1 MEDVVEESG
10 SLVDGVDG
18 GVAAGGASGV
28 AAGVEGSEAPGVAA
42 GGTVDGAGNISEDGT
57 GSGASGVATGVTAG
71 VAVGGSESLSADG
84 TVDGAGSVSED
95 SAGDS
100 ALSVAGDV
108 AGDSALGVSGS
119 VAAGGS
125 GRRNTILGYIAGIVT
140 GVTYG
145 LNPLFAKPLLEMGVS
160 IDTML
165 SFRYLLAVLILGVWL
180 VARKESLRVNAAQTV
195 RLVILG
201 ILFALSSATL
211 FFSYNYIPAGLATTI
226 VFLYPVL
233 VALIMVFL
241 KVYPT
246 WQVWLSIIL
255 TFAGVIILSLPSSG
269 VSFNAVGLLLAG
281 ASALVYAMY
290 LIIVNRSRRL
300 RTVSNHVLTFY
311 ALLFGSLLFLGHGL
325 SSGGDLLAGVH
336 GWLCWLCLFGLAIF
350 PTLMSLLCL
359 AASTR
364 LIGATKTSVLGVA
377 EPVTAIAVGCI
388 FFNESLTLNVIV
400 GVTITLFAV
409 TFMALTD
416 RKR

>member
-1 MEDVVEESG
+1 MEELEGESG
-10 SLVDGVDG
+10 SLVGGVDG
-18 GVAAGGASGV
+18 GGVSDGAGSISEDGTGDSALSVAGGGASGV
-28 AAGVEGSEAPGVAA
+28 AAGVA
-42 GGTVDGAGNISEDGT
+42 GD
-57 GSGASGVATGVTAG
+57 
-71 VAVGGSESLSADG
+71 VAVGGSESVSADG
-84 TVDGAGSVSED
+84 TVDGAGS
-95 SAGDS
+95 
-100 ALSVAGDV
+100 
-108 AGDSALGVSGS
+108 
-119 VAAGGS
+119 GS

-165 SFRYLLAVLILGVWL
+165 SFRYLLAVLILGIWL
-180 VARKESLRVNAAQTV
+180 VARKESLRINAAQTV

-233 VALIMVFL
+233 VALIMVIL

-364 LIGATKTSVLGVA
+364 LIGATKASVLGVA

>member
-1 MEDVVEESG
+1 MEELEGESG
-10 SLVDGVDG
+10 SLVGGVDG
-18 GVAAGGASGV
+18 RGVSDGAGSISEDGTGDSALSVAGGGASGV
-28 AAGVEGSEAPGVAA
+28 AGGVA
-42 GGTVDGAGNISEDGT
+42 GD
-57 GSGASGVATGVTAG
+57 
-71 VAVGGSESLSADG
+71 VAVGGSESVSADG
-84 TVDGAGSVSED
+84 TVDGAGSGSTD
-95 SAGDS
+95 GTGGGD
-100 ALSVAGDV
+100 
-108 AGDSALGVSGS
+108 LG

-165 SFRYLLAVLILGVWL
+165 SFRYLLAVLILGIWL

-233 VALIMVFL
+233 VALIMVIL

-255 TFAGVIILSLPSSG
+255 TFAGVIILRLPSSG

-311 ALLFGSLLFLGHGL
+311 ALLFGSMLFLGHGL

-400 GVTITLFAV
+400 GVTLTLFAV

>member
-10 SLVDGVDG
+10 SLVESVDG
-18 GVAAGGASGV
+18 RGAPDGAGSG
-28 AAGVEGSEAPGVAA
+28 AA
-42 GGTVDGAGNISEDGT
+42 GGTVDGAGSGSEDGT
-57 GSGASGVATGVTAG
+57 GDSALSVDGGGASGVAGGVAG
-71 VAVGGSESLSADG
+71 DVAVGGSESVSADG
-84 TVDGAGSVSED
+84 TVDGAGS
-95 SAGDS
+95 
-100 ALSVAGDV
+100 
-108 AGDSALGVSGS
+108 
-119 VAAGGS
+119 GS

-165 SFRYLLAVLILGVWL
+165 SFRYLLAVLILGIWL
-180 VARKESLRVNAAQTV
+180 VARKESLRINAAQTV

-233 VALIMVFL
+233 VALIMVIL

-311 ALLFGSLLFLGHGL
+311 ALLFGSMLFLGHGL

-400 GVTITLFAV
+400 GVTLTLFAV

>member
-1 MEDVVEESG
+1 MEELEGESG
-10 SLVDGVDG
+10 SLVGGVDG
-18 GVAAGGASGV
+18 RGVSDGAGSISEDGTGDSALSVAGGGASGV
-28 AAGVEGSEAPGVAA
+28 AGGVEGSEAPGVAA
-42 GGTVDGAGNISEDGT
+42 GVAG
-57 GSGASGVATGVTAG
+57 GVAG
-71 VAVGGSESLSADG
+71 GGSESVSADS
-84 TVDGAGSVSED
+84 TVDGAGS
-95 SAGDS
+95 
-100 ALSVAGDV
+100 
-108 AGDSALGVSGS
+108 
-119 VAAGGS
+119 GS

-165 SFRYLLAVLILGVWL
+165 SFRYLLAVLILGIWL
-180 VARKESLRVNAAQTV
+180 VARKESLRINAAQTV

-233 VALIMVFL
+233 VALIMVIL

-311 ALLFGSLLFLGHGL
+311 ALLFGSMLFLGHGL

-400 GVTITLFAV
+400 GVTLTLFAV

>member
-1 MEDVVEESG
+1 MEELVEESG
-10 SLVDGVDG
+10 SLVDSVDG
-18 GVAAGGASGV
+18 RGASGGASGV
-28 AAGVEGSEAPGVAA
+28 AGGVEGSEAQGVAA
-42 GGTVDGAGNISEDGT
+42 GGTVDGAG
-57 GSGASGVATGVTAG
+57 SGAAG
-71 VAVGGSESLSADG
+71 VE
-84 TVDGAGSVSED
+84 AGV
-95 SAGDS
+95 
-100 ALSVAGDV
+100 
-108 AGDSALGVSGS
+108 
-119 VAAGGS
+119 S

-311 ALLFGSLLFLGHGL
+311 ALLFGSLLFLGQGL

-388 FFNESLTLNVIV
+388 FFNESLTLNVIT
-400 GVTITLFAV
+400 GVAITLFAV

>member
-1 MEDVVEESG
+1 MEELEGESG

-18 GVAAGGASGV
+18 RGVSDGAGSISEDGTGDSALSVAGGGASGV
-28 AAGVEGSEAPGVAA
+28 AAGVA
-42 GGTVDGAGNISEDGT
+42 GD
-57 GSGASGVATGVTAG
+57 
-71 VAVGGSESLSADG
+71 VAVGGSESVSADG
-84 TVDGAGSVSED
+84 TVDGAGSVSTD
-95 SAGDS
+95 GTGGGD
-100 ALSVAGDV
+100 
-108 AGDSALGVSGS
+108 LG

-165 SFRYLLAVLILGVWL
+165 SFRYLLAVLILGIWL
-180 VARKESLRVNAAQTV
+180 VARKESLRINAAQTV

-233 VALIMVFL
+233 VALIMVIL

-311 ALLFGSLLFLGHGL
+311 ALLFGSMLFLGHGL

-400 GVTITLFAV
+400 GVTLTLFAV

>member
-10 SLVDGVDG
+10 SLVDSVDG
-18 GVAAGGASGV
+18 GGVSDGAGSISEDGTGDSALSVAGGGASGV
-28 AAGVEGSEAPGVAA
+28 AGGVA
-42 GGTVDGAGNISEDGT
+42 GD
-57 GSGASGVATGVTAG
+57 
-71 VAVGGSESLSADG
+71 VAVGGSESVSADG
-84 TVDGAGSVSED
+84 TVDGAGSVSTD
-95 SAGDS
+95 GTGGGD
-100 ALSVAGDV
+100 
-108 AGDSALGVSGS
+108 LG
-119 VAAGGS
+119 VAAGVS

-165 SFRYLLAVLILGVWL
+165 SFRYLLAVLILGIWL
-180 VARKESLRVNAAQTV
+180 VARKESLRINAAQTV

-311 ALLFGSLLFLGHGL
+311 ALLFGSMLFLGHGL

-400 GVTITLFAV
+400 GVTLTLFAV

>member
-1 MEDVVEESG
+1 MEELEGESG
-10 SLVDGVDG
+10 SVVDGVDG
-18 GVAAGGASGV
+18 GG
-28 AAGVEGSEAPGVAA
+28 AAGVTAGVAGDVA
-42 GGTVDGAGNISEDGT
+42 VGGTVSGTVDGAGSISADGSLRGVGGVDGGGSLDGSLRGVGGVSVDGA
-57 GSGASGVATGVTAG
+57 GSGASGVAGCMAPG
-71 VAVGGSESLSADG
+71 VAD
-84 TVDGAGSVSED
+84 
-95 SAGDS
+95 
-100 ALSVAGDV
+100 
-108 AGDSALGVSGS
+108 S

-125 GRRNTILGYIAGIVT
+125 SSRNTILGYIAGIVT

-165 SFRYLLAVLILGVWL
+165 SFRYLLAVLILGIWL
-180 VARKESLRVNAAQTV
+180 VARKESLRINAAQTV

-336 GWLCWLCLFGLAIF
+336 GWFCWLCLFGLAIF